1 MKKMMIFLVVI
12 IVIFSAITFITN
24 TQKTQKSKGNPYNKN
39 NLRASTIDQLND
51 PNYQNLILPDELA
64 KDLKN
69 KEDKTVYF
77 YSPEC
82 PHCQRTTPIVAPLA
96 EEMGIDLVQYNL
108 LEFEQGWDDYHI
120 DSTPTI
126 IYFKNGVESKRIVGY
141 NEKEVFKKWFEDN
154 HINQK

>member
-1 MKKMMIFLVVI
+1 MKKMIIFLI
-12 IVIFSAITFITN
+12 IIIALFAAIALITN
-24 TQKTQKSKGNPYNKN
+24 TQNKQKAESNPYNKK
-39 NLRASTIDQLND
+39 NLEQSTIDQLND

-82 PHCQRTTPIVAPLA
+82 IHCQKTTPIVAPLA

-108 LEFEQGWDDYHI
+108 LEFKQGWDDYSI
-120 DSTPTI
+120 ESTPTI
-126 IYFKNGVESKRIVGY
+126 VHFKNGKEEARIVGY
-141 NEKEVFKKWFEDN
+141 NEKEVFKKWFEDHEMN
-154 HINQK
+154 

>member
-1 MKKMMIFLVVI
+1 MKKMIIFLI
-12 IVIFSAITFITN
+12 IIIALFAAIALITN
-24 TQKTQKSKGNPYNKN
+24 TQNKQKAESNPYNKK
-39 NLRASTIDQLND
+39 NLEQSTIDQLND

-82 PHCQRTTPIVAPLA
+82 IHCQKTTPIVAPLA

-108 LEFEQGWDDYHI
+108 LEFKQGWDDYSI
-120 DSTPTI
+120 ESTPTI
-126 IYFKNGVESKRIVGY
+126 VHFKNGKEEARIVGY
-141 NEKEVFKKWFEDN
+141 NKNEVFKKWFEDHEVN
-154 HINQK
+154 

>member
-1 MKKMMIFLVVI
+1 MKKMIIFLI
-12 IVIFSAITFITN
+12 IIIALFAAIALITS
-24 TQKTQKSKGNPYNKN
+24 TQNKQKAESNPYNKK
-39 NLRASTIDQLND
+39 NLEQSTIDQLND

-82 PHCQRTTPIVAPLA
+82 IHCQKTTPIVAPLA

-108 LEFEQGWDDYHI
+108 LEFKQGWDDYSI
-120 DSTPTI
+120 ESTPTI
-126 IYFKNGVESKRIVGY
+126 VHFKNGKEEARIVGY
-141 NEKEVFKKWFEDN
+141 NEKEVFKKWFEDHEMN
-154 HINQK
+154 